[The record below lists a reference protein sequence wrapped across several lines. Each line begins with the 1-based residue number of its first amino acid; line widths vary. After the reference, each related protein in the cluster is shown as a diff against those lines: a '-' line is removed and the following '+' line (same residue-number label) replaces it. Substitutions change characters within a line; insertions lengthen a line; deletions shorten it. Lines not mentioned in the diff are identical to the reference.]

1 MNAVVSGDEYVFA
14 YVEFGVV
21 KVNVNVS
28 ILVLIQFAVASC

>member
-1 MNAVVSGDEYVFA
+1 MNAIVANDEFVYA

-28 ILVLIQFAVASC
+28 ILVLVQFAVASC